1 MENNRGMPWKVLRLL
16 AGLSLLLLSAVAQ
29 ASHQPITIFSQD
41 DDDDIYASYYPGH
54 NQAPGTL
61 NTSFFSRAGYYYG
74 PNALGVT
81 LNLGRLEGFY
91 RFSVT
96 SIGALPRG
104 LTNVGFT
111 LSRQT
116 GPNTY
121 REVFSLTGLGSFM
134 YYASAN
140 NYLGTVYAYAVPEPH
155 QWAMM
160 LVGLGLVLY
169 QLRRRNT
176 LMPKFNLA

>member
-1 MENNRGMPWKVLRLL
+1 MENNRGMPWKALRLI

-29 ASHQPITIFSQD
+29 AAHKPITIFD
-41 DDDDIYASYYPGH
+41 EDGH
-54 NQAPGTL
+54 AWAKYNSAHDYFT
-61 NTSFFSRAGYYYG
+61 NTSFLSQAGLPSYNHG
-74 PNALGVT
+74 GT
-81 LNLGRLEGFY
+81 FNLGRLEGFY
-91 RFSVT
+91 RFTVT
-96 SIGALPRG
+96 SIGALPSAY
-104 LTNVGFT
+104 TNIGFS

-121 REVFSLTGLGSFM
+121 REVFGLTGLGSFM